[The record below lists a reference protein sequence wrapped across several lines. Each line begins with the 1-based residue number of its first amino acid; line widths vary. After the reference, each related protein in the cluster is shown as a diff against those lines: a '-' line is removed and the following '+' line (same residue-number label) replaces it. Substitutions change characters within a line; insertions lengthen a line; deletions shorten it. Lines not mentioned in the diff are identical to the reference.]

1 MTAKRSVS
9 IAAVFTMA
17 CLVVAWPHAQQ
28 PRQPVQGG
36 GAPGGKGYTV
46 PDQGKPTGW
55 AVRDYL
61 NNTLGWPAGKPL
73 WNTAKQKLLDGK
85 KINAWTAGTP
95 NTELYCQMAPHYDF
109 IWIEMQH
116 STMSWTDVAKL
127 IAACPHAGAT
137 PMIRLPDEFESTL
150 QKATDIGALGMIE
163 PTTDTVEKAQAVAR
177 FSRYP
182 PFGRRSQGG
191 GQSGSIWGIK
201 GVNYRQEVNANT
213 LVVLMIETPVG
224 VANALDI
231 ARVPGVDVV
240 LEANTDLG
248 NFSGFE
254 ETSKEY
260 QDMVTKIHD
269 AVMKAGKFLGA
280 THVPEGP
287 TLRADG
293 ADFRMFQNPPTSND
307 GFVPPARGNGRGETP

>member
-1 MTAKRSVS
+1 MTVKQSSFA
-9 IAAVFTMA
+9 AAVCVIA
-17 CLVVAWPHAQQ
+17 CVVVAWPRAQT
-28 PRQPVQGG
+28 RQPVQGG
-36 GAPGGKGYTV
+36 GAPGGKGYLV
-46 PDQGKPTGW
+46 PDQGKPMGW

-85 KINAWTAGTP
+85 KINAYSISTP
-95 NTELYCQMAPHYDF
+95 DTQVYCQMAPHYDF

-116 STMSWTDVAKL
+116 STMSWSDVAKL

-177 FSRYP
+177 YSRYP

-191 GQSGSIWGIK
+191 GQGGSIWGIN
-201 GVNYRQEVNANT
+201 GVNYRQEINANM

-231 ARVPGVDVV
+231 ARTPGVDVV

-269 AVMKAGKFLGA
+269 ATLKAGKFLGA

-287 TLRADG
+287 TLRPDT
-293 ADFRMFQNPPTSND
+293 ADFRMFQNPPTPND
-307 GFVPPARGNGRGETP
+307 GFVPPPARGGRGNSQ

>member
-1 MTAKRSVS
+1 M
-9 IAAVFTMA
+9 
-17 CLVVAWPHAQQ
+17 
-28 PRQPVQGG
+28 
-36 GAPGGKGYTV
+36 
-46 PDQGKPTGW
+46 GW

-61 NNTLGWPAGKPL
+61 NNTLGWPAAKPL

-85 KINAWTAGTP
+85 KINAWSTSSP
-95 NTELYCQMAPHYDF
+95 STELYCQMAPHYDF
-109 IWIEMQH
+109 VWIEMQH
-116 STMSWTDVAKL
+116 STLSWADAARL

-137 PMIRLPDEFESTL
+137 PMIRLPDELESTL

-163 PTTDTVEKAQAVAR
+163 PTTDTVEKALAVAR
-177 FSRYP
+177 YSRYP

-191 GQSGSIWGIK
+191 GQSGSIWGIN

-224 VANALDI
+224 VANALEI

-269 AVMKAGKFLGA
+269 AVLKAGKFLGA

-287 TLRADG
+287 TMRSDG
-293 ADFRMFQNPPTSND
+293 ADFRMFQNPPTPND
-307 GFVPPARGNGRGETP
+307 GFVPPAPARGSRGSGSNQ